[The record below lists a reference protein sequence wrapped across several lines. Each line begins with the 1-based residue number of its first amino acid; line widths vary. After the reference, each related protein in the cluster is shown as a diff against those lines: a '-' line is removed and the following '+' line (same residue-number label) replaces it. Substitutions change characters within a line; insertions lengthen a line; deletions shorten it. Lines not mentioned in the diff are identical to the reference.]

1 MSNRPLAK
9 PPALRP
15 GGTIAVIAPSWCG
28 PVTYPHRIERGAAYL
43 ESRGYRVVLGDHLFG
58 QRGQLSGTAEE
69 RAADLHAFLEDT
81 RVQAIVGAIGGDHS
95 CHMLPLLDIELI
107 GRNPKILVGF
117 SDVTVLNLAIHAMT
131 GLVTFNGPALMTD
144 FAEFPSPFAYTMDSF
159 FGTVTRAAPAGRLA
173 SAREWTEDTTLR
185 SWQGKLDLT
194 GPRPMTPSA
203 GWSWLKPGRGEGPLI
218 GGCLE
223 SMQHLRG
230 TPYWP
235 PMDGAIWF
243 FETSGGAPKPGWVD
257 AVLQDYDN
265 MGVLARL
272 QGIVVGRPARYS
284 DVQRTELRAVLLERT
299 RAYDF
304 PILADVDFG
313 HTAPQLTLPI
323 GCRAVLDTAERRFEV
338 LEAAV
343 TPA

>member
-1 MSNRPLAK
+1 
-9 PPALRP
+9 
-15 GGTIAVIAPSWCG
+15 
-28 PVTYPHRIERGAAYL
+28 
-43 ESRGYRVVLGDHLFG
+43 
-58 QRGQLSGTAEE
+58 
-69 RAADLHAFLEDT
+69 
-81 RVQAIVGAIGGDHS
+81 
-95 CHMLPLLDIELI
+95 
-107 GRNPKILVGF
+107 
-117 SDVTVLNLAIHAMT
+117 
-131 GLVTFNGPALMTD
+131 
-144 FAEFPSPFAYTMDSF
+144 
-159 FGTVTRAAPAGRLA
+159 
-173 SAREWTEDTTLR
+173 
-185 SWQGKLDLT
+185 
-194 GPRPMTPSA
+194 
-203 GWSWLKPGRGEGPLI
+203 
-218 GGCLE
+218 
-223 SMQHLRG
+223 MQHLRG